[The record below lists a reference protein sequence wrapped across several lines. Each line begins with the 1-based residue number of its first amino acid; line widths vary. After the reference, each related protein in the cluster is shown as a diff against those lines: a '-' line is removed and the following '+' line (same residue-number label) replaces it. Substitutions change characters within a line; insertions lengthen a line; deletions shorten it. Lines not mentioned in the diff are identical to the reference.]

1 MSRTAGQDGDVG
13 DGLFDLNESAS
24 QDAVAAPAL
33 MTPVQRETIRELFAK
48 IGVTSAREQFD
59 MVAELTGVQISSVAQ
74 LEADKANLLIHMLSG
89 RASRAHR
96 VNTGNSWADRDED
109 TWIDRL

>member
-1 MSRTAGQDGDVG
+1 MG
-13 DGLFDLNESAS
+13 DGLFELDDSAD
-24 QDAVAAPAL
+24 QGAAATPAL
-33 MTPVQRETIRELFAK
+33 MSLVQRETIRDLFAR
-48 IGVTSAREQFD
+48 IGVTGAREQFD

-96 VNTGNSWADRDED
+96 MNTGNSWADRDED